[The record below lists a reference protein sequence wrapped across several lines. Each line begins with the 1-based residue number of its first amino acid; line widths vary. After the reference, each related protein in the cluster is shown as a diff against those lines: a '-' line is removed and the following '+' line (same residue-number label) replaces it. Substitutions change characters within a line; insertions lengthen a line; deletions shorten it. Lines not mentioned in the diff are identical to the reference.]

1 MKPCFFVADIL
12 SKEKFDK
19 YTVYVTG
26 REHARDI
33 SDYPAM
39 LQNSTIIVRADTIR
53 LLLWQRFE
61 EMRCK
66 SKESLVFAFS
76 KYGITPEEI
85 PSEDVERRI
94 DEIAKSEA
102 ETFAWHEL
110 GEAFEGERIG
120 SAWKTLLLSLS
131 EGRAELFAR
140 AVKDILS
147 DTSERGMLKH
157 IIEVQKEG
165 SLGFYMVFLGGMRK
179 TLFPEMAHAFHEY
192 VGTGDWTSIDNAR
205 RTGYRRAGEYM
216 EKMLALY
223 SSKKNDTA
231 FRESVEKEILSEL
244 L

>member
-1 MKPCFFVADIL
+1 
-12 SKEKFDK
+12 
-19 YTVYVTG
+19 
-26 REHARDI
+26 
-33 SDYPAM
+33 M

-85 PSEDVERRI
+85 PSEDVERRM
-94 DEIAKSEA
+94 DQVSRSEA

-110 GEAFEGERIG
+110 GEAFEGEKIG
-120 SAWKTLLLSLS
+120 SVWKSLLQSLS
-131 EGRAELFAR
+131 EGRTELFAR

-157 IIEVQKEG
+157 IIDRRKEG
-165 SLGFYMVFLGGMRK
+165 SFGFYMVFLGGMRK
-179 TLFPEMAHAFHEY
+179 ALFPEILDAFHGY
-192 VGTGDWTSIDNAR
+192 VRTGDWTPVDNAR
-205 RTGYRRAGEYM
+205 RAGYRRAEEYA
-216 EKMLALY
+216 ERLLSLY
-223 SSKKNDTA
+223 SKRKSDSALK
-231 FRESVEKEILSEL
+231 ESVEEEILKGL